1 MFPAI
6 FIQCEW
12 QEYYIYKHWNIYLIS
27 SWGSFTFLSNEKGY
41 SVQDSLQIIETNSFC
56 TSRTGKISQY
66 FQECLLKWL
75 SEFISGSVFT
85 PLNSHFLLIIT
96 HWFLMAQMSAE
107 SKFQN
112 HVYENKCEAHII
124 KHLLKKL
131 LVQLSTRGTETM
143 AVLPTTIKH
152 LTLTSKYKLVVMGQ
166 YFLTVLMLIV
176 YLWKSNTDCS

>member
-1 MFPAI
+1 
-6 FIQCEW
+6 
-12 QEYYIYKHWNIYLIS
+12 
-27 SWGSFTFLSNEKGY
+27 
-41 SVQDSLQIIETNSFC
+41 
-56 TSRTGKISQY
+56 
-66 FQECLLKWL
+66 
-75 SEFISGSVFT
+75 
-85 PLNSHFLLIIT
+85 
-96 HWFLMAQMSAE
+96 MAQMSAE